1 MNDIDNF
8 YKLKEKYDNI
18 ILKQKEKISNKNT
31 LTKKEKQKEF
41 KNLEFKC
48 INCNKIG
55 GTIFEITNKKLIAL
69 CNAKNK
75 CDLNINIDK
84 NTYYNIQNEKT
95 DVEDEI
101 NLIKSEIMKTK
112 LDYLFKFIEEKD
124 AINKFNEKKIELN
137 ELNNYLIIVKK
148 DYINIVNN
156 IEKNN
161 LLKKNKI
168 NLHNKILEITDLEK
182 KYMETKNT
190 QLIDDIISIYK
201 TDILPINKEIRNLK
215 YSYFNVIKDDDD
227 NNKIIQLPYT
237 LDMLY
242 LEN

>member
-1 MNDIDNF
+1 
-8 YKLKEKYDNI
+8 
-18 ILKQKEKISNKNT
+18 
-31 LTKKEKQKEF
+31 
-41 KNLEFKC
+41 
-48 INCNKIG
+48 
-55 GTIFEITNKKLIAL
+55 
-69 CNAKNK
+69 
-75 CDLNINIDK
+75 
-84 NTYYNIQNEKT
+84 
-95 DVEDEI
+95 
-101 NLIKSEIMKTK
+101 MKTK

-201 TDILPINKEIRNLK
+201 TDILPLNKEIRNLK